1 MPTCDGDETYQ
12 DLWGPTLGLLAGGAI
27 VLEEGSRL
35 RITVVICAYTERR
48 WAQLLGA
55 IESVL
60 HQQLRPDQ
68 IVLVIDHNPALLQR
82 VRAAYPQLTVVANC
96 GPRGLSGA
104 RNTGVSQ
111 AWGDVIAFL
120 DDDAT
125 AEPDWLSR
133 VLVHYDDPRVLAV
146 GGSAVPASQEAR
158 PRWFPPEFDWV
169 IGCSFLGQPSE
180 ATPVRNL
187 IGCNM
192 SFRHVALQQVGRF
205 DPALGRVGGVPVG
218 CEETELCIRLQQRYP
233 DALVLYEP
241 AARVRHH
248 VSRDRWTWVYFRN
261 RCFSEGRSKAVVA
274 RLVGPDVGLSAE
286 RDYARRVL
294 PCGIRRGLLEVCVG
308 RDLGGLMRSAAIVV
322 GLVLT
327 ATGYLSS
334 RMSLVRRGA
343 GMDNLA
349 ILPADQDS

>member
-1 MPTCDGDETYQ
+1 LVGRDEQ
-12 DLWGPTLGLLAGGAI
+12 GNLAI
-27 VLEEGSRL
+27 VNEL
-35 RITVVICAYTERR
+35 CA
-48 WAQLLGA
+48 
-55 IESVL
+55 
-60 HQQLRPDQ
+60 PDY
-68 IVLVIDHNPALLQR
+68 VDHNPPLLQR
-82 VRAAYPQLTVVANC
+82 ARAVYPLLTVVANT

-111 AWGDVIAFL
+111 ARGDVIAFL
-120 DDDAT
+120 DDAAT
-125 AEPDWLSR
+125 AEPDWLMR
-133 VLVHYDDPRVLAV
+133 MLVHYDDPRMVAV

-169 IGCSFLGQPSE
+169 VGCSFVGQPSE

-192 SFRHVALQQVGRF
+192 SFRRSALHQAGPF

-233 DALVLYEP
+233 GGLVLYEP

-248 VSRDRWTWVYFRN
+248 VSSDRWTWVYFRK

-286 RDYARRVL
+286 RDYSRRVL
-294 PCGIRRGLLEVCVG
+294 PRGIRRGLLEVRVG
-308 RDLGGLMRSAAIVV
+308 RDLGGLTRSAAIVI
-322 GLVLT
+322 GLVMT
-327 ATGYLSS
+327 ALGYLSGRVS
-334 RMSLVRRGA
+334 MVRRGA
-343 GMDNLA
+343 SMDNLTV
-349 ILPADQDS
+349 LPADHDQ